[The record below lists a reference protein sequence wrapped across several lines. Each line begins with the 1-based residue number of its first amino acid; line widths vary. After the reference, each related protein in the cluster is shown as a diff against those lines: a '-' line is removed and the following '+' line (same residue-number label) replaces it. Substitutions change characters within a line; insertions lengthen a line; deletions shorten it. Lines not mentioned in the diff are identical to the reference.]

1 MVNRI
6 YGGVIAPQE
15 PVRSGQQT
23 RQSGD
28 FHAALQQ
35 ELQRSEQTREVAF
48 SKHDLIVNL
57 NSPVSCRTA

>member
-35 ELQRSEQTREVAF
+35 ELQRVRLPDFLFLLQLR
-48 SKHDLIVNL
+48 HMLYH
-57 NSPVSCRTA
+57 